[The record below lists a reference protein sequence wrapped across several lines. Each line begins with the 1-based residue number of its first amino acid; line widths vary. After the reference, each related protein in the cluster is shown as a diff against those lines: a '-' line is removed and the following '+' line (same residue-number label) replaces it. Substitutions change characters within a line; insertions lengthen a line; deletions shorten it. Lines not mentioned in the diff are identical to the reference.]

1 MNRVSMSTNDAVKSA
16 NAEIEQFGYK
26 QELKRRLTYADL
38 LIYGLIFMV
47 PIAPFAIFGSVFQAS
62 GGMVALA
69 YLVGMAGMML
79 TANAYRYMAQ
89 EYPMSGSVYT
99 YVGRSI
105 ARPVGFVAG
114 WMILLDYILIP
125 TLLYT
130 AAAMALQ
137 GLVPAVPIWLWV
149 VVFVVLNTVIN
160 CLGIEFTAGANK
172 IMLVLELIVLAIF
185 LVIGF
190 VAVAQGKGQG
200 FNFSAFFNPGHFSVS
215 VIFGAVSIAVLS
227 FLGFDGISTLA
238 EENTSG
244 PKAVG
249 RSMIAALALLGVLF
263 VVQTWVATML
273 TPLDKSAD
281 LIANGDPAGSAF
293 YDAAGLA
300 GGNFLFVTT
309 SVATAIAWGFANAL
323 AAQAATSR
331 LLFAMARDRQLPH
344 ILARVSSKRGVP
356 VAATFLVAIVS
367 LVLGVFFVLL
377 PDGLGTISTMVNF
390 GALTAFLLLNVTMV
404 WHFAIKG
411 KHPRIFGHIVVP
423 VLGAIVL
430 AFVLWNARI
439 AAQTVGLIWLGAGI
453 VLAIVLYR
461 LGRMTDPMQQSQGQ
475 TPQGASPETS
485 PSGMDMSQAERDM

>member
-1 MNRVSMSTNDAVKSA
+1 MSTSDVTVP
-16 NAEIEQFGYK
+16 AEAGIEQFGYK
-26 QELKRRLTYADL
+26 QELKRRLSFADL
-38 LIYGLIFMV
+38 LVYGLIFMV

-69 YLVGMAGMML
+69 YLVGMVGMML
-79 TANAYRYMAQ
+79 TANAYHHMAQ

-99 YVGRSI
+99 YVGRGM

-114 WMILLDYILIP
+114 WMILLDYILVP

-130 AAAMALQ
+130 AAALALQ
-137 GLVPAVPIWLWV
+137 GMLPGVPIWIWV
-149 VVFVVLNTVIN
+149 IIFVVLNTFIN
-160 CLGIEFTAGANK
+160 YLGIEFTARANK

-185 LVIGF
+185 LVIGL

-200 FNFSAFFNPGHFSVS
+200 FNFSAFFSSQHFSMG

-249 RSMIAALALLGVLF
+249 RSMVAALALLGVLF
-263 VVQTWVATML
+263 VTQTWVATML
-273 TPLDKSAD
+273 TPADKAAD

-293 YDAAGLA
+293 YDAARLA
-300 GGNFLFVTT
+300 GGSFLFVTT

-331 LLFAMARDRQLPH
+331 LLFAMARDHQLPH
-344 ILARVSSKRGVP
+344 FLSKVNAKRGVP
-356 VAATFLVAIVS
+356 VAATFAVAIISVI
-367 LVLGVFFVLL
+367 LGIFFVLL

-390 GALTAFLLLNVTMV
+390 GALTAFLILNITMV
-404 WHFAIKG
+404 WHFAVKG
-411 KHPRIFGHIVVP
+411 KHPKIFGHVVVP
-423 VLGAIVL
+423 ILGAIVL

-439 AAQTVGLIWLGAGI
+439 AAQAVGLIWLGVGI
-453 VLAIVLYR
+453 VLAIVLWR
-461 LGRMTDPMQQSQGQ
+461 LGRMTDPLRQDV
-475 TPQGASPETS
+475 ETS
-485 PSGMDMSQAERDM
+485 SPRATERERELS

>member
-1 MNRVSMSTNDAVKSA
+1 MSTDASTTAQNGGV
-16 NAEIEQFGYK
+16 EQFGYK
-26 QELKRRLTYADL
+26 QELKRRLSFADL
-38 LIYGLIFMV
+38 LVYGLIFMV

-69 YLVGMAGMML
+69 YLVGMVGMML
-79 TANAYRYMAQ
+79 TANAYHHMAQ

-99 YVGRSI
+99 YVGRGM

-114 WMILLDYILIP
+114 WMILLDYILVP

-137 GLVPAVPIWLWV
+137 GMLPGVPIWLWV
-149 VVFVVLNTVIN
+149 VIFVVLNTVIN
-160 CLGIEFTAGANK
+160 YMGIEFTAGANK

-185 LVIGF
+185 LVIGL
-190 VAVAQGKGQG
+190 VAVAHGKGQG
-200 FNFSAFFNPGHFSVS
+200 FNFTAFFNSSHFSMG
-215 VIFGAVSIAVLS
+215 VIFAAVSIAVLS

-238 EENTSG
+238 EENASG
-244 PKAVG
+244 STKAVG
-249 RSMIAALALLGVLF
+249 RSMVAALALLGVLF

-273 TPLDKSAD
+273 TPADVSAN

-293 YDAAGLA
+293 YDAAKLA
-300 GGNFLFVTT
+300 GGNFLFIMT

-344 ILARVSSKRGVP
+344 ILATVSKNRGVP
-356 VAATFLVAIVS
+356 VAATFTVAIIS
-367 LVLGVFFVLL
+367 LVLGIFFVLL

-390 GALTAFLLLNVTMV
+390 GALTAFLLLNITMV

-411 KHPRIFGHIVVP
+411 KHPHIFGHIIFP

-439 AAQTVGLIWLGAGI
+439 AAQTVGLIWLGVGI
-453 VLAIVLYR
+453 ILAIVLYR
-461 LGRMTDPMQQSQGQ
+461 LGRMTDPMRQVVEASS
-475 TPQGASPETS
+475 PQATEIEGGLE
-485 PSGMDMSQAERDM
+485 

>member
-1 MNRVSMSTNDAVKSA
+1 MSTNNGATAS
-16 NAEIEQFGYK
+16 NAGIEQFGYK
-26 QELKRRLTYADL
+26 QELKRRLSYADL

-47 PIAPFAIFGSVFQAS
+47 PIAPFAIFGSVFNAS

-79 TANAYRYMAQ
+79 TANSYHYMAQ

-99 YVGRSI
+99 YVGRGL
-105 ARPVGFVAG
+105 AKPMGFVAG
-114 WMILLDYILIP
+114 WMILLDYILVP

-130 AAAMALQ
+130 AAAMALYGMIPQ
-137 GLVPAVPIWLWV
+137 VPIWLWV
-149 VVFVVLNTVIN
+149 VIFVILNTIIN
-160 CLGIEFTAGANK
+160 YMGIEFTAGANK

-185 LVIGF
+185 LVIGL

-200 FNFSAFFNPGHFSVS
+200 FSFSAFFNSQHFSIS

-244 PKAVG
+244 SNSVG
-249 RSMIAALALLGVLF
+249 KSMIAALALLGVLF
-263 VVQTWVATML
+263 VVQTWVASML
-273 TPLDKSAD
+273 TTSDRAAD
-281 LIANGDPAGSAF
+281 LIANGDPNGTAF
-293 YDAAGLA
+293 YDAAKLA
-300 GGNFLFVTT
+300 GGNFLFILT

-344 ILARVSSKRGVP
+344 ILAKVNSKRGVP
-356 VAATFLVAIVS
+356 VAATFTVAVIS
-367 LVLGVFFVLL
+367 LILGIFFVLL
-377 PDGLGTISTMVNF
+377 PDGLTTISSMVNF
-390 GALTAFLLLNVTMV
+390 GALTAFLILNVTMV

-411 KHPRIFGHIVVP
+411 KNPRLFGHIIVP

-430 AFVLWNARI
+430 AFVLWNAHS
-439 AAQTVGLIWLGAGI
+439 AAQFVGLSWLVVGI
-453 VLAIVLYR
+453 IVAVFLYR
-461 LGRMTDPMQQSQGQ
+461 AGRMTDPMRPDEIAPEAAS
-475 TPQGASPETS
+475 TPQATEFEEE
-485 PSGMDMSQAERDM
+485 AL